1 MKFNVGD
8 STEFTTTFTAEK
20 NKQFAE
26 LSGDFNPVHFDATR
40 MAKTHFKK
48 PIINGIFVT
57 SSIGSAIVK
66 LFVTDKTIVIAI
78 EQHNSFLKPVY
89 IGDTITAHVTIDD
102 LLNDKG
108 DLWVQAIVKNQNDQI
123 VLSARFRLRIL
134 ET

>member
-1 MKFNVGD
+1 LKFNIGD
-8 STEFTTTFTAEK
+8 SAEFITTITAEK

-48 PIINGIFVT
+48 PITNGIFVT
-57 SSIGSAIVK
+57 TSIGTAIVK
-66 LFVTDKTIVIAI
+66 LFVTDKTMVIAI

-89 IGDTITAHVTIDD
+89 IGDTITSRIEIEE

-108 DLWVQAIVKNQNDQI
+108 DLWVQAIVKNQND
-123 VLSARFRLRIL
+123 VVVMSARFRLRIL
-134 ET
+134 QK

>member
-1 MKFNVGD
+1 MKFKVGD
-8 STEFTTTFTAEK
+8 SAEFTTTVTAEK

-26 LSGDFNPVHFDATR
+26 LSGDFNPVHFDATI

-48 PIINGIFVT
+48 PITNGIFVT

-89 IGDTITAHVTIDD
+89 IDDTITARITVDE

-108 DLWVQAIVKNQNDQI
+108 DLWVQAIVKNQNDQ
-123 VLSARFRLRIL
+123 VVMSARFRLRVI
-134 ET
+134 EI